1 MSQQALRAVLSICLS
16 VLVGCGG
23 RGGGSNPGESPRADR
38 TVEAT
43 WLMRARIQEARQ
55 EVGVAAQGH
64 LVFGHGIAPQ
74 EENEYRVLSHVEPC
88 FPGTLHMRQNSVLRW
103 TAMIAQPPPL
113 IEVFAEI
120 PDFRRCRGKRPPL
133 PAILSLAC
141 CAMLCGYR
149 S

>member
-1 MSQQALRAVLSICLS
+1 MYQIIRPRSYIISIPVYQAHAE
-16 VLVGCGG
+16 GG
-23 RGGGSNPGESPRADR
+23 
-38 TVEAT
+38 
-43 WLMRARIQEARQ
+43 
-55 EVGVAAQGH
+55 QGH

-103 TAMIAQPPPL
+103 TTMIAQPPPL